1 MQDGYGDWSQDACP
15 SWDWSGWQGYQ
26 GQSSWYDSRWSW
38 DKAAGDWWSW
48 EPPSLDPST
57 MSAEAAK
64 VHALLQRGHTVD
76 RLSDEQ
82 LQDVVA
88 QIDSLKKSRQQQQQP
103 AQPSPA
109 KLQASPQRAPKVLLA
124 RVQQRRRGPPR
135 SPPRQTNQRQQS
147 RSKNRS
153 RNRKLQE
160 ERDSMPASCASADP
174 WSVAA

>member
-1 MQDGYGDWSQDACP
+1 
-15 SWDWSGWQGYQ
+15 
-26 GQSSWYDSRWSW
+26 
-38 DKAAGDWWSW
+38 
-48 EPPSLDPST
+48 

-109 KLQASPQRAPKVLLA
+109 ELPAGKSPKSSKSSPCKGSAKKK
-124 RVQQRRRGPPR
+124 R
-135 SPPRQTNQRQQS
+135 SPKKSPKADKSEAAEQEPEQEQESKAARRKRLHAGFMRFS
-147 RSKNRS
+147 RS
-153 RNRKLQE
+153 LV
-160 ERDSMPASCASADP
+160 SCSL
-174 WSVAA
+174 SLYVYCVL